1 MNLCF
6 IFDILR
12 GVLFVTDCVE
22 VIKPEF
28 CQKNSL
34 EDFGDFIIRGELTRT
49 VKCKEQNIIHELACP
64 LYCYLI
70 VGN

>member
-49 VKCKEQNIIHELACP
+49 VKCKGRTSYTNLLVH
-64 LYCYLI
+64 YI
-70 VGN
+70 VI